1 MAVQVQPATPPH
13 VIVLAGPNG
22 SGKTTAAKS
31 LLADRLL
38 VTTFVNADVIA
49 QGLTGFDPE
58 RSAIRAGRLML
69 KQLDDLAV
77 ARENFAFETTLS
89 ARSFAPWLA
98 KLKSS
103 GYRVELFY
111 FWLSDPALNV
121 ARVAER
127 VRRGGHH
134 IPEETILRRYGRSL
148 TNLFHVYLP
157 LADQWSIY
165 DNSTRGEMRLVA
177 SQLEASATIIRDE
190 AIWNR
195 MRELAHA
202 TER

>member
-1 MAVQVQPATPPH
+1 MSDHDQTAMSPH

-22 SGKTTAAKS
+22 SGKTTAARS

-49 QGLTGFDPE
+49 QGLAGFDPD
-58 RSAIRAGRLML
+58 RSAIQAGRLML
-69 KQLDDLAV
+69 KQLDDLAQ

-98 KLKSS
+98 KLKGS

-111 FWLSDPALNV
+111 FWLSDDVLNV

-134 IPEETILRRYGRSL
+134 IPEQTIRRRYARSL
-148 TNLFHVYLP
+148 ANLFQVYLP
-157 LADQWSIY
+157 LADQWAVY
-165 DNSTRGEMRLVA
+165 DNSTRGEMRVVA
-177 SQLEASATIIRDE
+177 SQQEAGVTTIRDE
-190 AIWNR
+190 MMWNR

-202 TER
+202 T